1 MTGRR
6 GRADSGIVR
15 IVVDRNLCESN
26 AVCTRVAPDLFVIDE
41 HDRLKVLVEQPSPEA
56 LERAR
61 TAVRRCPRGALSLV
75 P

>member
-1 MTGRR
+1 M
-6 GRADSGIVR
+6 R

-41 HDRLKVLVEQPSPEA
+41 HDRLRVLVEQPSPDA
-56 LERAR
+56 LERAQI
-61 TAVRRCPRGALSLV
+61 AVRRCPRGALSLV